1 MSKGKPHLSGVL
13 EGHAEIGSTGAG
25 RLGRVDFSC
34 GVSNLKK
41 KSQLAYV
48 PAEVKLICCN

>member
-1 MSKGKPHLSGVL
+1 MSEENTHLSGVL
-13 EGHAEIGSTGAG
+13 ERHAEIGSTGAG

-41 KSQLAYV
+41 KTRLAYV
-48 PAEVKLICCN
+48 PAEVVS